1 MSVCIFK
8 GVFFPGFV
16 LLCFFQSPCTVFWLF
31 PGVFPFQIYEN
42 IYNFKR
48 QSNNA
53 SFLLGVSGIYFY
65 MLRGLRWL
73 LFKFSLC
80 IRGWKVW
87 PLCPFPSQSLQHP
100 PLHFHH
106 IPGMPSLIILIS
118 LNWLYHKHWKTYS
131 RQLVLSLLYKRH
143 SKVSSLLLCS
153 LIFST
158 CPKASR
164 VEYKSMSFDTCS
176 CFSSFLS
183 WIWAL
188 VGHDIQLSCPL

>member
-1 MSVCIFK
+1 MERTYKICIWPWSVILQSLWFRAGEFLCRSVFLKVSFFLVLFCLAFFK
-8 GVFFPGFV
+8 
-16 LLCFFQSPCTVFWLF
+16 SPCTVFWLF

-53 SFLLGVSGIYFY
+53 SLLLGVSAIYFY

-80 IRGWKVW
+80 NRGWKVW

-118 LNWLYHKHWKTYS
+118 LNWFCHKHWKTYS
-131 RQLVLSLLYKRH
+131 R
-143 SKVSSLLLCS
+143 
-153 LIFST
+153 
-158 CPKASR
+158 
-164 VEYKSMSFDTCS
+164 
-176 CFSSFLS
+176 
-183 WIWAL
+183 
-188 VGHDIQLSCPL
+188 